1 MLVKT
6 LRQGT
11 VCTVM
16 ALMLA
21 APVNAE
27 TNAEKDP
34 WEGFNRAMFGFN
46 EQVDRFA
53 MKPLAQGYHYV
64 MPDIAER
71 GVSNFFSNLGDIRS
85 AVNNLLQ
92 GKIDAALTSVTRVVF
107 NSTFGLAGFIDIA
120 TPIGLEEKREDF
132 GQTLGV
138 WGAGSGPYL
147 VLPLFGP
154 SSVRDGVGLVPDM
167 TLDPVGQVD
176 HVPTRNSL
184 YGLRLIDARVE
195 LLKAE
200 QIISGDKYSF
210 VRDAYLQR
218 REYLVNDGEVQVR
231 YDDNDF

>member
-16 ALMLA
+16 ALLLA

-27 TNAEKDP
+27 TTEQNDP
-34 WEGFNRAMFGFN
+34 LEGLNRAVFSFN

-53 MKPLAQGYHYV
+53 LKPLAQGYRYV

-92 GKIDAALTSVTRVVF
+92 GKINDALTSVSRVVF
-107 NSTFGLAGFIDIA
+107 NSTFGLAGFIDVA
-120 TPIGLEEKREDF
+120 TPMGLEEQHEDF
-132 GQTLGV
+132 GQTLGS
-138 WGAGSGPYL
+138 WGVGSGPYL

-154 SSVRDGVGLVPDM
+154 SSVRDGIGLVPDFA
-167 TLDPVGQVD
+167 LDPVGDVD

-184 YGLRLIDARVE
+184 YGLRMINVRAN
-195 LLKAE
+195 LLRAE
-200 QIISGDKYSF
+200 QIISGDKYIF
-210 VRDAYLQR
+210 IRDAYLQR
-218 REYLVNDGEVQVR
+218 REYLVNDGEVQVK
-231 YDDNDF
+231 YDNDF

>member
-16 ALMLA
+16 ALLLA

-27 TNAEKDP
+27 TTEQKDP
-34 WEGFNRAMFGFN
+34 WQGLNRAVFTFN

-53 MKPLAQGYHYV
+53 LKPLAQGYRYV

-92 GKIDAALTSVTRVVF
+92 GKINDALTSASRVVF
-107 NSTFGLAGFIDIA
+107 NSTFGLAGFIDVA
-120 TPIGLEEKREDF
+120 TPIGLEEKHEDF
-132 GQTLGV
+132 GQTLGR
-138 WGAGSGPYL
+138 WGLGSGPYL

-154 SSVRDGVGLVPDM
+154 SSVRDGIGLIPDIA
-167 TLDPVGQVD
+167 LDPVGDVD

-184 YGLRLIDARVE
+184 YGLRMIDVRAN
-195 LLKAE
+195 LLRAE
-200 QIISGDKYSF
+200 QMISGDKYLF

-218 REYLVNDGEVQVR
+218 REYLVNDGEVQVK
-231 YDDNDF
+231 YDNDF